1 MPARQRQAPP
11 APTKPKQRQTTA
23 TKARRAAPTPPAF
36 PPLLVTVNDAAHL
49 LCVSRDQVY
58 RLINTGMLPSLKIGR
73 YRRIS
78 IRALETYVN
87 GPTLA
92 AE

>member
-1 MPARQRQAPP
+1 MAATAQTKRAPKTAPA
-11 APTKPKQRQTTA
+11 KA
-23 TKARRAAPTPPAF
+23 TKRKPPTPPAF

-78 IRALETYVN
+78 VRALETYVN